1 MNKHLTAAAIA
12 AAMIAPVAHA
22 TTVALPGDDSWA
34 EFDVDAFS
42 AQDFGNGW
50 IDTINGSALDFTFTV
65 APGMHG
71 VLTVVDAGFAGDSFT
86 ITNFGNV
93 IGTTASVPA
102 AQPVGA
108 TVLDYDDALANPA
121 YSRGVF
127 TLAPGSYSISG
138 SLLQSVFGDE
148 GATSGGLRLSVTAV
162 PEPANA
168 ALMFAGAAALA
179 LLARRRKPGR
189 SADAI

>member
-1 MNKHLTAAAIA
+1 MNKHLMAAAIA

-22 TTVALPGDDSWA
+22 TTVDLPGDDSWA

-93 IGTTASVPA
+93 IGTTSSVPA

>member
-1 MNKHLTAAAIA
+1 MNKPLLAAAFA
-12 AAMIAPVAHA
+12 AALIAPAAHA
-22 TTVALPGDDSWA
+22 TTVALAGDNAWID
-34 EFDVDAFS
+34 FDVDAFI

-50 IDTINGSALDFTFTV
+50 IDTTDGSALDFTFTV

-71 VLTVVDAGFAGDSFT
+71 VLTVVDAGFAGDTFT
-86 ITNFGNV
+86 ITDSGSV
-93 IGTTASVPA
+93 IGTTSGVPA
-102 AQPVGA
+102 GSPVGA
-108 TVLDYDDALANPA
+108 TVNDDDAALADAA

-127 TLAPGSYSISG
+127 TLGPGSYSISG
-138 SLLQSVFGDE
+138 TLLQSVFGDE

-179 LLARRRKPGR
+179 LLARRRKAR

>member
-1 MNKHLTAAAIA
+1 MTKHLLAAAIA
-12 AAMIAPVAHA
+12 AALTAPVAHA
-22 TTVALPGDDSWA
+22 TTITLAGDATWA
-34 EFDVDAFS
+34 DFDVDAFV

-50 IDTINGSALDFTFTV
+50 IDTTDGSALDFTFTV

-71 VLTVVDAGFAGDSFT
+71 VLTVVDAGFAGDTFT
-86 ITNFGNV
+86 LTNFGNV
-93 IGTTASVPA
+93 LGTTSAVPA
-102 AQPVGA
+102 GSPVGA
-108 TVLDYDDALANPA
+108 TANDFDAALADAA

-127 TLAPGSYSISG
+127 TLGPGSYSISG
-138 SLLQSVFGDE
+138 TLLQSVFGDE

-179 LLARRRKPGR
+179 LLARRRKAK